1 MVVLRNPVKRQLLRQ
16 VRVRQLQR
24 G

>member
-1 MVVLRNPVKRQLLRQ
+1 MVVFRNPVKRQLLRQ